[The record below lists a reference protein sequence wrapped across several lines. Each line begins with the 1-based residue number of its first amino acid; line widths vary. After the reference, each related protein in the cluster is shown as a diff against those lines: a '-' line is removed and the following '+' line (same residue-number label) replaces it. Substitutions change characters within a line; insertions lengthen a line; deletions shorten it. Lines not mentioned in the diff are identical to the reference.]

1 MYGSGMC
8 FKTTRYLN
16 GDQDLIEVAATRAS
30 GYSAI
35 DK

>member
-16 GDQDLIEVAATRAS
+16 VDQGPIEVAATRAS
-30 GYSAI
+30 DYSAI